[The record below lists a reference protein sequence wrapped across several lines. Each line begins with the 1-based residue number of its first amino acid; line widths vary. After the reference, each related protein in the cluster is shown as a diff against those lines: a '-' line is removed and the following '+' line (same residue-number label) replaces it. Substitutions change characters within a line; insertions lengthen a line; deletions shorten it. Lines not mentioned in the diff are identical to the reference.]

1 MTDFPKRKR
10 MRLSGFDYNECYRV
24 FLTICVKDRR
34 CLLARI
40 VGTGVPDGPHCVPQS
55 EARVE
60 LKRAGKIADE
70 VIRKMNSFYEYVSV
84 DEYVIMP
91 NHIHFLLSFY
101 PEGDSCSEDGP
112 SGTPV
117 PTGNAKQNSRLS
129 KFSSSFKRFCN
140 KEYGENLWQYRSYD
154 HVIRDRDDLVKHI
167 NYIWENP
174 ARWHLDQLYSE
185 SFLF

>member
-1 MTDFPKRKR
+1 MTDFPERKR

-112 SGTPV
+112 SGGAMGAPRSGRSDLSEWQRSAEGEEACRRRQMLGTATGPSS
-117 PTGNAKQNSRLS
+117 PTYTH
-129 KFSSSFKRFCN
+129 KF
-140 KEYGENLWQYRSYD
+140 
-154 HVIRDRDDLVKHI
+154 
-167 NYIWENP
+167 
-174 ARWHLDQLYSE
+174 
-185 SFLF
+185 